1 MKVNV
6 RLECRASLRLK
17 LSEYQLCVLLL
28 ELYMRGCLLTA
39 RQLTFL
45 HCVLIG
51 SLLCPRYCALVWIY
65 YMLCFLPSF
74 LPGAC
79 NEM

>member
-6 RLECRASLRLK
+6 RLECRASLKLK

-28 ELYMRGCLLTA
+28 ELYTRKCLLTTH
-39 RQLTFL
+39 QLVSL

-51 SLLCPRYCALVWIY
+51 SLRALVWIY
-65 YMLCFLPSF
+65 YMLCSFFLS
-74 LPGAC
+74 PGAC
-79 NEM
+79 NEMQA

>member
-28 ELYMRGCLLTA
+28 ELYIRRCLLMT
-39 RQLTFL
+39 RQLMFL
-45 HCVLIG
+45 H
-51 SLLCPRYCALVWIY
+51 
-65 YMLCFLPSF
+65 
-74 LPGAC
+74 
-79 NEM
+79 